1 MDMTRYTIDGEA
13 RVNKIVKGRGT
24 SGGVYVPLAWK
35 GRQVAVILLKGPALP
50 ECEDEGDEP
59 GPIVFF
65 NVEVDD

>member
-13 RVNKIVKGRGT
+13 RVNKIVKDRGT
-24 SGGVYVPLAWK
+24 SGGVYLPASWR

-50 ECEDEGDEP
+50 EREEEGNEP

-65 NVEVDD
+65 DVEVDE